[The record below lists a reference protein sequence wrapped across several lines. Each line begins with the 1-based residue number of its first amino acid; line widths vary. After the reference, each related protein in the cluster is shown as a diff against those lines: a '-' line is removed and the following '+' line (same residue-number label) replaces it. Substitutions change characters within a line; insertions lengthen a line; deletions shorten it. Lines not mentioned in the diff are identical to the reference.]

1 MMVDPEK
8 RVGKGPSA
16 GDEGRSWEP
25 QDSILDALDMA
36 EVADIDIEFTRPVSH
51 PRPAEFD

>member
-1 MMVDPEK
+1 MMADPEN
-8 RVGKGPSA
+8 RVGEGASA
-16 GDEGRSWEP
+16 GDEGRSREP

-36 EVADIDIEFTRPVSH
+36 EVADIDIEFARPVSH